1 MLEKTKGQGGITL
14 VALVVTIVVLLILAG
29 ITIALVFAQNGV
41 VGKAQE
47 AAADSNKGTI
57 ADNIQGYI
65 VSRQMDAIQT
75 GTAPGN
81 VTEDMTTKLQA
92 AGITVTAS
100 SNTISIAADTTVTI
114 SGDIT
119 FELNGQRI
127 IFGWVPSRAN
137 ETDSAHLT
145 YDENSDNEQFIW
157 AGTFVAH
164 EIYQREDGTLG
175 CRVPQTVWDAFKEK
189 TVLADETLKRES
201 GRVTKQVVSNAGD
214 CYRFET
220 TVTAKDG
227 LRSFSVGLRDNEE
240 TGVSYCF
247 TVLCAQNRVIFEK
260 VPNWPWPQMNNIG
273 LERPVHPNEDG
284 TYHIQ
289 IIADD
294 TIATL
299 YINGVA
305 LNARMYTQPGDG
317 IVLAAED
324 GTAAFKDMSF
334 AKFPLK

>member
-1 MLEKTKGQGGITL
+1 
-14 VALVVTIVVLLILAG
+14 
-29 ITIALVFAQNGV
+29 
-41 VGKAQE
+41 
-47 AAADSNKGTI
+47 
-57 ADNIQGYI
+57 
-65 VSRQMDAIQT
+65 
-75 GTAPGN
+75 
-81 VTEDMTTKLQA
+81 MT
-92 AGITVTAS
+92 V
-100 SNTISIAADTTVTI
+100 
-114 SGDIT
+114 
-119 FELNGQRI
+119 
-127 IFGWVPSRAN
+127 
-137 ETDSAHLT
+137 
-145 YDENSDNEQFIW
+145 
-157 AGTFVAH
+157 
-164 EIYQREDGTLG
+164 
-175 CRVPQTVWDAFKEK
+175 
-189 TVLADETLKRES
+189 
-201 GRVTKQVVSNAGD
+201 
-214 CYRFET
+214 
-220 TVTAKDG
+220 KDG

-324 GTAAFKDMSF
+324 GTAVFKDMSF
-334 AKFPLK
+334 AKFPLNLY

>member
-75 GTAPGN
+75 GTAPGD

-119 FELNGQRI
+119 FELNGQ
-127 IFGWVPSRAN
+127 
-137 ETDSAHLT
+137 T
-145 YDENSDNEQFIW
+145 Y
-157 AGTFVAH
+157 
-164 EIYQREDGTLG
+164 TLSTG
-175 CRVPQTVWDAFKEK
+175 GYDTGYPE
-189 TVLADETLKRES
+189 LK
-201 GRVTKQVVSNAGD
+201 
-214 CYRFET
+214 
-220 TVTAKDG
+220 
-227 LRSFSVGLRDNEE
+227 
-240 TGVSYCF
+240 
-247 TVLCAQNRVIFEK
+247 
-260 VPNWPWPQMNNIG
+260 
-273 LERPVHPNEDG
+273 
-284 TYHIQ
+284 
-289 IIADD
+289 
-294 TIATL
+294 
-299 YINGVA
+299 
-305 LNARMYTQPGDG
+305 
-317 IVLAAED
+317 
-324 GTAAFKDMSF
+324 
-334 AKFPLK
+334 